1 MRSVNLAW
9 STRLADLL
17 ERLLQSRFHH
27 RSTTTT
33 DQHNGPAQWSNAGGH
48 RRRGRGVYRGRMV
61 GIGRLGEIV
70 IDCPD
75 PMESAEFYSAL
86 TGLPISEDAED
97 DWVALV
103 NDNGPDIAFQLV
115 EYYEPPLWPSHTSPQ
130 RAHLDIYVDD
140 LRRAEREVLRLG
152 AVKCE
157 EQPGRS
163 FTVFLDPAGHP
174 FCLVLEN

>member
-1 MRSVNLAW
+1 MGPLNHRW
-9 STRLADLL
+9 SA
-17 ERLLQSRFHH
+17 
-27 RSTTTT
+27 
-33 DQHNGPAQWSNAGGH
+33 A
-48 RRRGRGVYRGRMV
+48 VYRGSMI

-86 TGLPISEDAED
+86 TGLPISDDAED
-97 DWVALV
+97 DWVALI

-115 EYYEPPLWPSHTSPQ
+115 EYYEPPVWPSHTSPQ
-130 RAHLDIYVDD
+130 RAHLDIYVED

-174 FCLVLEN
+174 FCLVLEP